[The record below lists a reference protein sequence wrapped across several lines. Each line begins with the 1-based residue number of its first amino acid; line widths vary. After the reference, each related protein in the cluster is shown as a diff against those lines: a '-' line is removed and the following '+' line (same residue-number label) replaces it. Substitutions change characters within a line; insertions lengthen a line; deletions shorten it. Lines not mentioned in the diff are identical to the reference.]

1 MPDRTGDESAPPAAT
16 PRNLPE
22 LTTYAAEHGWALV
35 DDPPILPES
44 EWMGGPRGLPGWR
57 LTFVKGEQGIGAQW
71 FGGRSR
77 HDAGRKL
84 LRALQAWDAEH
95 E

>member
-1 MPDRTGDESAPPAAT
+1 MGVTDPSAS

-22 LTTYAAEHGWALV
+22 LTAYAAEHRWTLV

-57 LTFVKGEQGIGAQW
+57 LTFVKGEQAIGCEW
-71 FGGRSR
+71 FGSRSR
-77 HDAGRKL
+77 YDAGRKL

-95 E
+95 D